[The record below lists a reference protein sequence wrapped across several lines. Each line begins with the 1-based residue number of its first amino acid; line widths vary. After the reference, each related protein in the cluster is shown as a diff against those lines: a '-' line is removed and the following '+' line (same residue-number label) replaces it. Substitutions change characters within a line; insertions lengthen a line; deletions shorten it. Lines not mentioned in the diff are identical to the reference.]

1 MSNTQLRSAL
11 TRQRCR
17 GWAAVIAALLLGAC
31 EGLVVRSGDG
41 RETRPPP
48 TGCPAG
54 LRPIG
59 TLAVVSDVVFRNG
72 RPATSGA
79 RVCDGDIITT
89 SASGVAVVLPDGE
102 RESDSVHIAEATDPR
117 FTWTQSGCLS
127 VDGYAQGRII
137 ATAQRRCMV
146 VRTNDTLMLINQ
158 GRVQFSVARGLS
170 TQVVPVRGSY
180 EKLQNLTPQEVR
192 TLSHNQLMQRAAP
205 RTDQPQLHAI
215 NEYQK
220 FARLRPPITLSPIDI
235 KRIDGNV
242 FNRTLTL
249 PPPRPEPGNIL
260 R

>member
-1 MSNTQLRSAL
+1 MMSNKHRPA
-11 TRQRCR
+11 
-17 GWAAVIAALLLGAC
+17 GLLGLASIALVLLAAC
-31 EGLVVRSGDG
+31 EGLEIRPGDG
-41 RETRPPP
+41 RSGVRPQP
-48 TGCPAG
+48 TGCPPG

-72 RPATSGA
+72 RQAANGA

-89 SASGVAVVLPDGE
+89 SASGVAVVLPDND

-117 FTWTQSGCLS
+117 FTWTQGGCLS
-127 VDGYAQGRII
+127 IDGYAQGRII
-137 ATAQRRCMV
+137 ATAQRRCMI

-158 GRVQFSVARGLS
+158 GRVQFSVARGVS

-192 TLSHNQLMQRAAP
+192 TLSQVQLMQRAAP
-205 RTDQPQLHAI
+205 KSDQPQLHTV
-215 NEYQK
+215 NEYQR
-220 FARLRPPITLSPIDI
+220 FARIRPPIRLSPLEI

-249 PPPRPEPGNIL
+249 PPPRPVPDI

>member
-1 MSNTQLRSAL
+1 MNPPAAPPCTRRHLWSAL
-11 TRQRCR
+11 L
-17 GWAAVIAALLLGAC
+17 ALLLLPAC
-31 EGLVVRSGDG
+31 EGLEIRSGD
-41 RETRPPP
+41 RRTDVRPQP

-72 RPATSGA
+72 RQAASGA
-79 RVCDGDIITT
+79 RVCDGDMITT
-89 SASGVAVVLPDGE
+89 SASGVAVVLPDND

-137 ATAQRRCMV
+137 ATAQRRCMI

-158 GRVQFSVARGLS
+158 GRVQFSVARGAS

-192 TLSHNQLMQRAAP
+192 TLSQVQLMQRAAP
-205 RTDQPQLHAI
+205 KADQPQLHAV
-215 NEYQK
+215 NEYQR
-220 FARLRPPITLSPIDI
+220 FTRVRPPIMLAPIEI

-249 PPPRPEPGNIL
+249 PPPRPVPDI